1 MGVDDL
7 DHESM
12 KHKLCEG
19 TTSEAVLKILSP
31 TVARTVT
38 QKKEESLRSLMEK
51 YNKTSYASS
60 IRSSFD
66 VGDLS

>member
-1 MGVDDL
+1 MMGVDDL

-38 QKKEESLRSLMEK
+38 QKKEES
-51 YNKTSYASS
+51 SYASS